1 MGNYSSTTSVPTT
14 GALQART
21 AALVAL
27 FDLVGATRMH
37 GVPILNPALQVTAIG
52 FEASN
57 RPLAIDT
64 QTQDATENRAT
75 QPSNGAALPDDELAG
90 AVGILITPWFM
101 NLVWFTLVRVD
112 EPGRTGSSRSHV
124 VGSECFDFIA
134 GYEAS
139 FGSYEACS
147 LFSPMFE
154 FPDQATAMATAH
166 TILDSLRKPP
176 APEPVPAVSPASHA
190 AGRRAFLF
198 GTRAAPSSATP

>member
-1 MGNYSSTTSVPTT
+1 MNNVSPPPSARV
-14 GALQART
+14 ALQQRT
-21 AALVAL
+21 AALEAL
-27 FDLVGATRMH
+27 FAQVGQTRMQ
-37 GVPILNPALQVTAIG
+37 GVPILNPALQVAAIG

-57 RPLAIDT
+57 RPEALDIHAQAAINNIANKT
-64 QTQDATENRAT
+64 PGGEAL
-75 QPSNGAALPDDELAG
+75 QPVAVPG

-101 NLVWFTLVRVD
+101 NLVWFPLVRVD

-124 VGSECFDFIA
+124 VGAECFDFIA

-154 FPDQATAMATAH
+154 FPDQATALATAH
-166 TILDSLRKPP
+166 TVLDALRHPPEPPP
-176 APEPVPAVSPASHA
+176 APVASPAPQG

-198 GTRAAPSSATP
+198 GSRAAPSRAAA

>member
-1 MGNYSSTTSVPTT
+1 MSNLSSPPSARV
-14 GALQART
+14 ALRQRT
-21 AALVAL
+21 DALVAV
-27 FDLVGATRMH
+27 FDQVGQTRMQ
-37 GVPILNPALQVTAIG
+37 GVPILNPALQVAAVG

-57 RPLAIDT
+57 RPVALDITAQVAINNIANKT
-64 QTQDATENRAT
+64 HGGEALQE
-75 QPSNGAALPDDELAG
+75 AAVPG

-112 EPGRTGSSRSHV
+112 EPERAGSSRLHV

-166 TILDSLRKPP
+166 TVLDALRYPP
-176 APEPVPAVSPASHA
+176 APPPAPVASPASHG

-198 GTRAAPSSATP
+198 GSRAAPSRAAP